1 MHRNSI
7 QMSNVQESLLCIIC
21 TLSVADTELSLPAS
35 FSFNKVHFELN
46 WEIEATL
53 SWEIEATL
61 S

>member
-46 WEIEATL
+46 WEIEAAL
-53 SWEIEATL
+53 S
-61 S
+61 